1 MAKEGKTTV
10 VPKLRFPEFRARPGW
25 ESTLL
30 GDASTQVTERVGG
43 RELTLVSISAG
54 VGFVPQSEKFG
65 RDISGNQYS
74 LYTVVR
80 DGDFV
85 YNKGNSLKFPQ
96 GCVYQLRGRD
106 EVAAPNVFISFR
118 LKQGF
123 VAEYFQYC
131 FEKNIHGAQL
141 KKHITSGARSNGLLN
156 VSKDQFY
163 GISIPTPPPDEQQK
177 IADCLSTLDE
187 LIAAQGRKVK
197 ALKTYKRGLMQQL
210 FPREGE
216 PLPRLRFPEFRD
228 APEWGE
234 TPLGYLVGLL
244 SGYPFDGTDIVE
256 NSAGVPL
263 MRGINVTEGSVRH
276 SREIDRYYLG
286 PLNGLEKYRLEK
298 NDLVI
303 GMDGS
308 KVGKNSA
315 LISEADADSL
325 LIQRVARLRA
335 TSVSAI
341 KFIFQQIHSLRFHAY
356 VDRIN
361 TSSGIPHISAKQI
374 KEYPIH
380 STGEEEQQRVAEFL
394 SLVDTQIVVEADKL
408 TALKAHKKG
417 LMQQLFPSLE

>member
-43 RELTLVSISAG
+43 RELTPVSISAG

-96 GCVYQLRGRD
+96 GCVYQLRGWD